1 MGALGHELKVQV
13 LSTLP
18 IFGQTIQGVSES
30 EVAEGGERMIGISLL
45 QFLLLAALRLTNGKS
60 FHIEQD
66 LERRDD
72 EEWNYRDKVRLCQF
86 YANVLIPI
94 SSFLFFSSVLNMG

>member
-1 MGALGHELKVQV
+1 MVNVWVVNV
-13 LSTLP
+13 LQSCSGGCAWARVKSTSFPCESTLP
-18 IFGQTIQGVSES
+18 IFGRTIQGVSES
-30 EVAEGGERMIGISLL
+30 EFVEGGERMIRISLL

-66 LERRDD
+66 LEGRDD

-86 YANVLIPI
+86 LPT
-94 SSFLFFSSVLNMG
+94 S

>member
-1 MGALGHELKVQV
+1 MIGNQLGGSYLSALGHELKVQV
-13 LSTLP
+13 FRVSPHCLSLD
-18 IFGQTIQGVSES
+18 GLSIQGVSES
-30 EVAEGGERMIGISLL
+30 EVVEGGERMIRISLL

-66 LERRDD
+66 LERADD

-86 YANVLIPI
+86 LP
-94 SSFLFFSSVLNMG
+94 MP

>member
-1 MGALGHELKVQV
+1 
-13 LSTLP
+13 
-18 IFGQTIQGVSES
+18 
-30 EVAEGGERMIGISLL
+30 MIRISLL

-66 LERRDD
+66 LERADD

-86 YANVLIPI
+86 LPT
-94 SSFLFFSSVLNMG
+94 S

>member
-1 MGALGHELKVQV
+1 M
-13 LSTLP
+13 
-18 IFGQTIQGVSES
+18 
-30 EVAEGGERMIGISLL
+30 MIGISLL

-66 LERRDD
+66 LERADD

-86 YANVLIPI
+86 LP
-94 SSFLFFSSVLNMG
+94 MP